1 MHDDHQEQKVIQP
14 NGGYPPMQEDILN
27 KVGRLLA
34 EKEGAPMAEID

>member
-14 NGGYPPMQEDILN
+14 NGGYPPMQEDILD
-27 KVGRLLA
+27 KVGLLA